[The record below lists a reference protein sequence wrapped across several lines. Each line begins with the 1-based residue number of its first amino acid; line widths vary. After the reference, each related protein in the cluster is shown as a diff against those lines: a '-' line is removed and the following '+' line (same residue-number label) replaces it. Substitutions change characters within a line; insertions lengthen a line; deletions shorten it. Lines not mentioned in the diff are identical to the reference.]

1 MRLPLLV
8 LHITGG
14 MIGLLSG
21 AIAMIYRKGSR
32 GHRVAGNVFVVSM
45 VAMGAC
51 AAVLAARIH
60 QTDNF
65 FGGLLTL
72 YMLTTAWLTGRRR
85 SGDTGIFD
93 WGAFIFGAAI
103 AATMTTRAIL
113 VAVGVIARQPGVPLV
128 MYFFGS
134 TIILLAAAGDLRMLV
149 RGGISGTPRI
159 ARHLWRMCYGWFIA
173 TGSFFLG
180 KQEFFPASW
189 RGSPLFLVPALLPL
203 ALLIFWLGRVLFTG
217 TYKKQ
222 PPASV
227 GGVVSMRA

>member
-1 MRLPLLV
+1 MLN
-8 LHITGG
+8 
-14 MIGLLSG
+14 
-21 AIAMIYRKGSR
+21 AIIDFGSK
-32 GHRVAGNVFVVSM
+32 NP
-45 VAMGAC
+45 
-51 AAVLAARIH
+51 AVL
-60 QTDNF
+60 
-65 FGGLLTL
+65 
-72 YMLTTAWLTGRRR
+72 
-85 SGDTGIFD
+85 
-93 WGAFIFGAAI
+93 AAI